1 MRVALAVDP
10 GNKYTGIACA
20 YWADPPGD
28 PLGTGM
34 ALAALDGVTMF
45 SGDVERSVRERVVP
59 RLLDMVGTIPV
70 QEKPATTYLEHFD
83 LLDPGQQRETFSR
96 VLRSS
101 GTPLWFEEPPDFS
114 RSDVHHGSEAR
125 IGYAEGWLSGLV
137 AGQVGLP
144 THRVTVSAWRATM
157 IATCGKRGLYVT
169 APSRRTA
176 PTALA
181 MAAQRSTVTGRPGGG
196 FTRTFTD
203 CGHAQS
209 FASFVDLKRSTGT
222 CATCAVPVKTVDPA
236 DWVRDEWKRIAC
248 QGIQRS
254 WPDLYAPLVAT
265 ARGRRRAKP
274 GEAAPTEIPDHQVAG
289 IADACEAAWIA
300 VHALSVP
307 EGRA

>member
-1 MRVALAVDP
+1 MRVALAIDP

-20 YWADPPGD
+20 SWTDPSGD
-28 PLGTGM
+28 PLGAGIE
-34 ALAALDGVTMF
+34 LAALDGVTMF
-45 SGDVERSVRERVVP
+45 AGDVERAVRERVVP
-59 RLLDMVGTIPV
+59 GLLDMVGTIPV

-83 LLDPGQQRETFSR
+83 LLDAEQQRETLLR

-137 AGQVGLP
+137 AGQMGLT

-196 FTRTFTD
+196 FVRTFTE
-203 CGHAQS
+203 CEHTQS
-209 FASFVDLKRSTGT
+209 FASFADLKRSTGT
-222 CATCAVPVKTVDPA
+222 CAACAVPTKAIDPA

-248 QGIQRS
+248 QGIQRF
-254 WPDLYAPLVAT
+254 WPELYAPLVAT
-265 ARGRRRAKP
+265 ARGRRRPKSGAT
-274 GEAAPTEIPDHQVAG
+274 APTEIPDHQVTG
-289 IADACEAAWIA
+289 VPDACEAAWIA

-307 EGRA
+307 A